1 MGGVNGMGSDMAR
14 GVTGK
19 TERGEMR
26 PVAAPARMA
35 EPLRR
40 EPLPVRKIV
49 RRKLSDEVFDRL
61 LKEIETGQYAPG
73 AHIPSERE
81 LMAAF
86 GVGRP
91 AIREAM
97 QRLEK
102 LGLIVITHG
111 ERARVSEPTVADV
124 IGQIEH
130 SARHILATQPRSLSQ
145 LQDARIFFEIG
156 MVREAA
162 NRATAEDIVRLEQAL
177 AAQAAYLHKDSAR
190 FVGADME
197 FHTVIASISGNGVL
211 EAVSR
216 AMLHWLSLFHASL
229 LLWKGHETVT
239 LEEHRMILDAIAAH
253 DEAAAAEAMRV
264 HLLRSRGLFLSGNGA
279 GQAPSTDGQG

>member
-1 MGGVNGMGSDMAR
+1 MPRSGISR
-14 GVTGK
+14 S
-19 TERGEMR
+19 
-26 PVAAPARMA
+26 APAV
-35 EPLRR
+35 ERR
-40 EPLPVRKIV
+40 PEESSTQKIV

-61 LKEIETGQYAPG
+61 LREVETGGYAPNVPM
-73 AHIPSERE
+73 PSERE
-81 LMAAF
+81 LMAAY

-102 LGLIVITHG
+102 LGLIVISHG
-111 ERARVSEPTVADV
+111 ERARVSQPTVADV

-130 SARHILATQPRSLSQ
+130 AARHILSTQPQSLNQ

-162 NRATAEDIVRLEQAL
+162 RVAQPADVERLEAALTRQASYL
-177 AAQAAYLHKDSAR
+177 AQDPAR
-190 FVGADME
+190 FVAADMD
-197 FHTVIASISGNGVL
+197 FHTTIASMTRNTVL

-216 AMLHWLSLFHASL
+216 AMLHWLSMFHASL

-239 LEEHRMILDAIAAH
+239 LEEHRIILDAIAKH
-253 DEAAAAEAMRV
+253 DEDGAADAMRM
-264 HLLRSRGLFLSGNGA
+264 HLQRSRGLFLSANTCA
-279 GQAPSTDGQG
+279 SNV

>member
-1 MGGVNGMGSDMAR
+1 MATSSRSPAKDKIGPASGS
-14 GVTGK
+14 
-19 TERGEMR
+19 ER
-26 PVAAPARMA
+26 
-35 EPLRR
+35 RR
-40 EPLPVRKIV
+40 EVIAVRKIT

-61 LKEIETGQYAPG
+61 LKEIETGGYPPNTQ
-73 AHIPSERE
+73 IPSERE
-81 LMAAF
+81 LMAAY

-111 ERARVSEPTVADV
+111 ERARVSQPTVADV

-130 SARHILATQPRSLSQ
+130 AARHILATQPQSLTQ

-162 NRATAEDIVRLEQAL
+162 RLADAADVDRLEAALTRQAS
-177 AAQAAYLHKDSAR
+177 YLRRDSGR
-190 FVGADME
+190 FVAADME
-197 FHTVIASISGNGVL
+197 FHTAIAAVTRNAVL

-216 AMLHWLSLFHASL
+216 AMLHWLSMFHASL

-239 LEEHRMILDAIAAH
+239 LEEHRIILDAIIAH
-253 DEAAAAEAMRV
+253 DEDRAADAMRM
-264 HLLRSRGLFLSGNGA
+264 HLQRSRGLFLSGNGA
-279 GQAPSTDGQG
+279 TSAAG

>member
-1 MGGVNGMGSDMAR
+1 MAR
-14 GVTGK
+14 GATVSAK
-19 TERGEMR
+19 AEA
-26 PVAAPARMA
+26 PPAR
-35 EPLRR
+35 RR
-40 EPLPVRKIV
+40 DALPVRKIV

-61 LKEIETGQYAPG
+61 LKEIEAGVYPPG
-73 AHIPSERE
+73 THIPSERE
-81 LMAAF
+81 LMAAY

-111 ERARVSEPTVADV
+111 ERARVSQPTVADV

-130 SARHILATQPRSLSQ
+130 AARHILMTQPHSLSQ

-162 NRATAEDIVRLEQAL
+162 RLAGSEDIARLEAAL
-177 AAQAAYLHKDSAR
+177 AAQAAHLHKDSSR
-190 FVGADME
+190 FVTADME
-197 FHTVIASISGNGVL
+197 FHTTIAGISRNGVL

-216 AMLHWLSLFHASL
+216 AMLHWLSQFHASL

-239 LEEHRMILDAIAAH
+239 LEEHRMILDAIIAH
-253 DEAAAAEAMRV
+253 DEDAAAEAMRT
-264 HLLRSRGLFLSGNGA
+264 HLMRSRGLFLSPG
-279 GQAPSTDGQG
+279 GQVRAPSPINGGET

>member
-1 MGGVNGMGSDMAR
+1 MAR
-14 GVTGK
+14 SVTG
-19 TERGEMR
+19 
-26 PVAAPARMA
+26 PARDEVVLGVA
-35 EPLRR
+35 PRRRR
-40 EPLPVRKIV
+40 ELLPVRKIT

-61 LKEIETGQYAPG
+61 LKEIETGGYAPN

-81 LMAAF
+81 LMAAY

-102 LGLIVITHG
+102 LGLIVISHG
-111 ERARVSEPTVADV
+111 ERARVSQPTVADV

-130 SARHILATQPRSLSQ
+130 AARHILATQPQSLSQ

-162 NRATAEDIVRLEQAL
+162 RLADAADIGSLEAALTRQASYLNR
-177 AAQAAYLHKDSAR
+177 DSAS
-190 FVGADME
+190 FVSADME
-197 FHTVIASISGNGVL
+197 FHTTIASVTRNAVL

-216 AMLHWLSLFHASL
+216 AMLHWLSMFHASL

-239 LEEHRMILDAIAAH
+239 LEEHRIILDAIRAH
-253 DEAAAAEAMRV
+253 DEDAAADAMRV
-264 HLLRSRGLFLSGNGA
+264 HLLRSRGLFLSGNGTT
-279 GQAPSTDGQG
+279 QAPPAGH

>member
-1 MGGVNGMGSDMAR
+1 MAIRARSPAKDKAGPASGSDRRREA
-14 GVTGK
+14 V
-19 TERGEMR
+19 
-26 PVAAPARMA
+26 PAR
-35 EPLRR
+35 
-40 EPLPVRKIV
+40 KII

-61 LKEIETGQYAPG
+61 LKEIESGGYSPN

-81 LMAAF
+81 LMAAY

-102 LGLIVITHG
+102 LGLIVISHG
-111 ERARVSEPTVADV
+111 ERARVSQPTVADV

-130 SARHILATQPRSLSQ
+130 AARHILATQPQSLSQ

-162 NRATAEDIVRLEQAL
+162 RMAGPADIKRLEAALTRQAS
-177 AAQAAYLHKDSAR
+177 YLERDPGR
-190 FVGADME
+190 FVTADME
-197 FHTVIASISGNGVL
+197 FHTTIASITRNAVL

-216 AMLHWLSLFHASL
+216 AMLHWLSMFHASL
-229 LLWKGHETVT
+229 LLWKGHESVT
-239 LEEHRMILDAIAAH
+239 LEEHRLILDAIIAH
-253 DEAAAAEAMRV
+253 DEDGAADAMRV
-264 HLLRSRGLFLSGNGA
+264 HLQRSRGLFLSTNGA
-279 GQAPSTDGQG
+279 AAAQA

>member
-1 MGGVNGMGSDMAR
+1 MVRAATVSA
-14 GVTGK
+14 K
-19 TERGEMR
+19 GEG
-26 PVAAPARMA
+26 APAR
-35 EPLRR
+35 RR
-40 EPLPVRKIV
+40 DALPVRKIV

-61 LKEIETGQYAPG
+61 LKEIESGFYPPN

-81 LMAAF
+81 LMAAY

-130 SARHILATQPRSLSQ
+130 AARHILMTQPHSLSQ

-162 NRATAEDIVRLEQAL
+162 RLAQAEDVARLEAAL
-177 AAQAAYLHKDSAR
+177 ASQAAFLHRDSGR
-190 FVGADME
+190 FVAADME
-197 FHTVIASISGNGVL
+197 FHTVIAGISRNGVL

-216 AMLHWLSLFHASL
+216 AMLHWLSMFHAGL

-239 LEEHRMILDAIAAH
+239 LEEHRMILDAIIAH
-253 DEAAAAEAMRV
+253 DEDAAADAMRT
-264 HLLRSRGLFLSGNGA
+264 HLLRSRGLFLSANGQVQTPFPLPGNGA
-279 GQAPSTDGQG
+279 

>member
-1 MGGVNGMGSDMAR
+1 MAR
-14 GVTGK
+14 SVTGHSQEEAG
-19 TERGEMR
+19 T
-26 PVAAPARMA
+26 PAVTR
-35 EPLRR
+35 RR
-40 EPLPVRKIV
+40 EPLPIRKIV

-61 LKEIETGQYAPG
+61 LKDIETGLYTPG
-73 AHIPSERE
+73 GHVPSERE
-81 LMAAF
+81 LMAAY

-111 ERARVSEPTVADV
+111 ERARVSQPTVADV

-130 SARHILATQPRSLSQ
+130 AARHMLATQPQSLSQ

-162 NRATAEDIVRLEQAL
+162 RQASAEDIARLETAL
-177 AAQAAYLHKDSAR
+177 ATQAAHLQKDSGR
-190 FVGADME
+190 FVGADMD
-197 FHTVIASISGNGVL
+197 FHTAIAGISRNGVL

-216 AMLHWLSLFHASL
+216 AMLHWLSMFHASL

-239 LEEHRMILDAIAAH
+239 LQEHRIILDAIIAH
-253 DEAAAAEAMRV
+253 DEDAAAEAMRT
-264 HLLRSRGLFLSGNGA
+264 HLLRSRGLFLSGNGTVH
-279 GQAPSTDGQG
+279 APSPISEAGI

>member
-1 MGGVNGMGSDMAR
+1 LPHPEALATSAIDDHDDHREPMAADTKVLTPEKKASAPR
-14 GVTGK
+14 P
-19 TERGEMR
+19 ER
-26 PVAAPARMA
+26 
-35 EPLRR
+35 RR
-40 EPLPVRKIV
+40 EVIPRRKIV

-61 LKEIETGQYAPG
+61 LKEIETGGYVPN

-81 LMAAF
+81 LMAAY

-102 LGLIVITHG
+102 LGLIIITHG
-111 ERARVSEPTVADV
+111 ERARVSQPTVADV

-130 SARHILATQPRSLSQ
+130 AARHILATQPQSLTQ
-145 LQDARIFFEIG
+145 LQEARIFFEIG

-162 NRATAEDIVRLEQAL
+162 RMAQPADIERLRSALSRQAS
-177 AAQAAYLHKDSAR
+177 YLTKDSGR
-190 FVGADME
+190 FVAADME
-197 FHTVIASISGNGVL
+197 FHTTIASITGNAVL

-216 AMLHWLSLFHASL
+216 AMLHWLSMFHASL

-239 LEEHRMILDAIAAH
+239 LEEHRIILDAIIAH
-253 DEAAAAEAMRV
+253 DESAAAEAMRV
-264 HLLRSRGLFLSGNGA
+264 HLQRSRGLFLSNNIPTKA
-279 GQAPSTDGQG
+279 

>member
-1 MGGVNGMGSDMAR
+1 MATSTR
-14 GVTGK
+14 G
-19 TERGEMR
+19 
-26 PVAAPARMA
+26 
-35 EPLRR
+35 
-40 EPLPVRKIV
+40 KIT

-61 LKEIETGQYAPG
+61 LKEIETGSYAPD
-73 AHIPSERE
+73 AQIPSERE
-81 LMAAF
+81 LMAAY

-111 ERARVSEPTVADV
+111 ERARVSQPTVADV

-130 SARHILATQPRSLSQ
+130 AARHILATQPQSLTQ

-162 NRATAEDIVRLEQAL
+162 RLADAADIDRLEAAL
-177 AAQAAYLHKDSAR
+177 ARQAAYLKRDSGR
-190 FVGADME
+190 FVAADME
-197 FHTVIASISGNGVL
+197 FHTTIAAVTRNAVL

-216 AMLHWLSLFHASL
+216 AMLHWLSMFHASL

-239 LEEHRMILDAIAAH
+239 LEEHRMILDAIIAH
-253 DEAAAAEAMRV
+253 DEDRAAAAMRT
-264 HLLRSRGLFLSGNGA
+264 HLQRSRGLFLSGNGA
-279 GQAPSTDGQG
+279 A

>member
-1 MGGVNGMGSDMAR
+1 MPRSEKAGTSGA
-14 GVTGK
+14 
-19 TERGEMR
+19 ER
-26 PVAAPARMA
+26 
-35 EPLRR
+35 RR
-40 EPLPVRKIV
+40 EVIPIRKIV

-61 LKEIETGQYAPG
+61 LREIETGGYAPD

-81 LMAAF
+81 LMAAY

-111 ERARVSEPTVADV
+111 ERARVAQPTVAEV

-130 SARHILATQPRSLSQ
+130 AARHILATQPQSLTQ
-145 LQDARIFFEIG
+145 LQEARIFFEIG

-162 NRATAEDIVRLEQAL
+162 RAAHPADIERLECAL
-177 AAQAAYLHKDSAR
+177 TRQIACLDKSPAR
-190 FVGADME
+190 FVAADME
-197 FHTVIASISGNGVL
+197 FHTTIASITRNAVL

-216 AMLHWLSLFHASL
+216 AMLHWLSMFHASL

-239 LEEHRMILDAIAAH
+239 LEEHRIILDAIIAH
-253 DEAAAAEAMRV
+253 DEDGAADAMRM
-264 HLLRSRGLFLSGNGA
+264 HLQRSRQLFLSGNA
-279 GQAPSTDGQG
+279 LKRA

>member
-1 MGGVNGMGSDMAR
+1 MQRSDEAGSAS
-14 GVTGK
+14 G
-19 TERGEMR
+19 
-26 PVAAPARMA
+26 P
-35 EPLRR
+35 EPRR
-40 EPLPVRKIV
+40 EAVPIRKIV

-61 LKEIETGQYAPG
+61 LREIETGGYAPD

-81 LMAAF
+81 LMAAY

-111 ERARVSEPTVADV
+111 ERARVSQPTVAEV

-130 SARHILATQPRSLSQ
+130 AARHILATQPQSLTQ

-162 NRATAEDIVRLEQAL
+162 RV
-177 AAQAAYLHKDSAR
+177 AQAADIERLEAALARQADYLTKDPGR
-190 FVGADME
+190 FVAADME
-197 FHTVIASISGNGVL
+197 FHTTIASITRNAVL

-216 AMLHWLSLFHASL
+216 AMLHWLSMFHASL

-239 LEEHRMILDAIAAH
+239 LEEHRMILDAIISRNE
-253 DEAAAAEAMRV
+253 DRAAEAMRM
-264 HLLRSRGLFLSGNGA
+264 HLQRSRGLFSSSKPG
-279 GQAPSTDGQG
+279 T

>member
-1 MGGVNGMGSDMAR
+1 MATSSR
-14 GVTGK
+14 SPVKDKIGPASGP
-19 TERGEMR
+19 ER
-26 PVAAPARMA
+26 
-35 EPLRR
+35 RR
-40 EPLPVRKIV
+40 EVIAVRKIT

-61 LKEIETGQYAPG
+61 LKEIETGGYAPNSK
-73 AHIPSERE
+73 IPSERE
-81 LMAAF
+81 LMAAY

-111 ERARVSEPTVADV
+111 ERARVSQPTVADV

-130 SARHILATQPRSLSQ
+130 AARHILATQPQSLTQ

-162 NRATAEDIVRLEQAL
+162 RLADAADVDRLEAALTRQAS
-177 AAQAAYLHKDSAR
+177 YLRRDSGR
-190 FVGADME
+190 FVAADME
-197 FHTVIASISGNGVL
+197 FHTAIAAVTRNAVL

-216 AMLHWLSLFHASL
+216 AMLHWLSMFHASL

-239 LEEHRMILDAIAAH
+239 LEEHRIILDAIIAH
-253 DEAAAAEAMRV
+253 DQDRAADAMRM

-279 GQAPSTDGQG
+279 TSAAG

>member
-1 MGGVNGMGSDMAR
+1 MAR
-14 GVTGK
+14 SVR
-19 TERGEMR
+19 EEVQGE
-26 PVAAPARMA
+26 AAGSSAAR
-35 EPLRR
+35 RQ
-40 EPLPVRKIV
+40 PLPVRKIV

-61 LKEIETGQYAPG
+61 LKDIEARVYAPG

-81 LMAAF
+81 LMAAY

-130 SARHILATQPRSLSQ
+130 AARHILATQPQSLSQ

-162 NRATAEDIVRLEQAL
+162 RLASPEDIQRLEAAL
-177 AAQAAYLHKDSAR
+177 ATQASHLDKDSAR
-190 FVGADME
+190 FVAADME
-197 FHTVIASISGNGVL
+197 FHTVIAGISGNGVL

-216 AMLHWLSLFHASL
+216 AMLHWLSMFHASL

-239 LEEHRMILDAIAAH
+239 LEEHRIILDAIIAH
-253 DEAAAAEAMRV
+253 DQDGAAAAMRT
-264 HLLRSRGLFLSGNGA
+264 HLMRSRGLFLSGNGSVH
-279 GQAPSTDGQG
+279 APSPIAQTRL

>member
-1 MGGVNGMGSDMAR
+1 MATNVRGLTKERVGSAS
-14 GVTGK
+14 GS
-19 TERGEMR
+19 EH
-26 PVAAPARMA
+26 
-35 EPLRR
+35 RR
-40 EPLPVRKIV
+40 EVVPIRKIV

-61 LKEIETGQYAPG
+61 LKEIESGGYAPN

-81 LMAAF
+81 LMAAY

-111 ERARVSEPTVADV
+111 ERARVSQPTVADV

-130 SARHILATQPRSLSQ
+130 AARHILATQPQSLTQ

-162 NRATAEDIVRLEQAL
+162 RAAQPADIERLESALSRQAS
-177 AAQAAYLHKDSAR
+177 YLTKDSGR
-190 FVGADME
+190 FVAADME
-197 FHTVIASISGNGVL
+197 FHTTIASITRNAVL

-216 AMLHWLSLFHASL
+216 AMLHWLSMFHASL

-239 LEEHRMILDAIAAH
+239 LEEHRMILDAIIAH
-253 DEAAAAEAMRV
+253 DEQGAADAMRM
-264 HLLRSRGLFLSGNGA
+264 HLQRSRGLFLSGN
-279 GQAPSTDGQG
+279 APAKA

>member
-1 MGGVNGMGSDMAR
+1 MAR
-14 GVTGK
+14 SATISAK
-19 TERGEMR
+19 GEA
-26 PVAAPARMA
+26 AAPT
-35 EPLRR
+35 RR
-40 EPLPVRKIV
+40 RDVLPVRKIV

-61 LKEIETGQYAPG
+61 LKEIETGLYPPN

-81 LMAAF
+81 LMAAY

-130 SARHILATQPRSLSQ
+130 AARHILMTQPGSLSQ

-162 NRATAEDIVRLEQAL
+162 RLADEQDIARLEAAL
-177 AAQAAYLHKDSAR
+177 ARQAAFLEKDSGR
-190 FVGADME
+190 FVTADME
-197 FHTVIASISGNGVL
+197 FHTTIAAISRNGVL

-216 AMLHWLSLFHASL
+216 AMLHWLSMFHASL

-239 LEEHRMILDAIAAH
+239 LEEHRIILDAIIAH
-253 DEAAAAEAMRV
+253 DEDAAADGMRT
-264 HLLRSRGLFLSGNGA
+264 HLLRSRGLFLSPNA
-279 GQAPSTDGQG
+279 KIQAPSPINGVGA

>member
-1 MGGVNGMGSDMAR
+1 MAAGTRVQKQEKRGSAP
-14 GVTGK
+14 G
-19 TERGEMR
+19 TER
-26 PVAAPARMA
+26 
-35 EPLRR
+35 RR
-40 EPLPVRKIV
+40 EVMPIRKIV

-61 LKEIETGQYAPG
+61 LKEIETGGYEPN

-81 LMAAF
+81 LMAAY

-111 ERARVSEPTVADV
+111 ERARVAQPTVADV

-130 SARHILATQPRSLSQ
+130 AARHILATQPQSLSQ

-162 NRATAEDIVRLEQAL
+162 RAAQSADIERLEAAL
-177 AAQAAYLHKDSAR
+177 SRQTAHLNGDSGR
-190 FVGADME
+190 FVAADME
-197 FHTVIASISGNGVL
+197 FHTTIASITRNAVL

-216 AMLHWLSLFHASL
+216 AMLHWLSMFHASL

-239 LEEHRMILDAIAAH
+239 LEEHRIILDAIMAH
-253 DEAAAAEAMRV
+253 DENGAAEAMRM
-264 HLLRSRGLFLSGNGA
+264 HLQRSRPLFVSDNLTTRA
-279 GQAPSTDGQG
+279 

>member
-1 MGGVNGMGSDMAR
+1 MAPKAR
-14 GVTGK
+14 SPIKV
-19 TERGEMR
+19 
-26 PVAAPARMA
+26 VA
-35 EPLRR
+35 
-40 EPLPVRKIV
+40 KIT

-61 LKEIETGQYAPG
+61 LKEIETGGYAPDTR
-73 AHIPSERE
+73 IPSERE
-81 LMAAF
+81 LMAAY

-111 ERARVSEPTVADV
+111 ERARVSQPTVAEV

-130 SARHILATQPRSLSQ
+130 AARHILATQPQSLTQ

-162 NRATAEDIVRLEQAL
+162 RLADAADIERLEAAL
-177 AAQAAYLHKDSAR
+177 TRQAAYLKRDSGA
-190 FVGADME
+190 FVAADME
-197 FHTVIASISGNGVL
+197 FHTAIAAVTRNAVL

-216 AMLHWLSLFHASL
+216 AMLHWLSMFHASL

-239 LEEHRMILDAIAAH
+239 LEEHRLILDAIIAH
-253 DEAAAAEAMRV
+253 DADRAADAMRM
-264 HLLRSRGLFLSGNGA
+264 HLQRSRGLFLSGNG
-279 GQAPSTDGQG
+279 STRVE

>member
-1 MGGVNGMGSDMAR
+1 MAMSAK
-14 GVTGK
+14 GPK
-19 TERGEMR
+19 DK
-26 PVAAPARMA
+26 A
-35 EPLRR
+35 EPMPGPEHRR
-40 EPLPVRKIV
+40 EVLAVRKIT

-61 LKEIETGQYAPG
+61 LKEIEAGAYAPNT
-73 AHIPSERE
+73 HVPSERE
-81 LMAAF
+81 LMVAY

-111 ERARVSEPTVADV
+111 ERARVSQPTVADV

-130 SARHILATQPRSLSQ
+130 AARHILATQPQSLSQ

-162 NRATAEDIVRLEQAL
+162 RTAGEADIKRLETAL
-177 AAQAAYLHKDSAR
+177 ARQASYLKRDAGR
-190 FVGADME
+190 FVAADME
-197 FHTVIASISGNGVL
+197 FHTSIAAITRNAVL

-216 AMLHWLSLFHASL
+216 AMLHWLSMFHASL
-229 LLWKGHETVT
+229 LLWKGHEHVT
-239 LEEHRMILDAIAAH
+239 LEEHRLILDAIGAH
-253 DEAAAAEAMRV
+253 DEDRAADAMRM
-264 HLLRSRGLFLSGNGA
+264 HLQRSRGLFTSDNG
-279 GQAPSTDGQG
+279 TDKTRANHG